1 MECIGSVE
9 NLGERHQCIS
19 NAIRGITVILVAITF
34 SRTVHHKLQLST
46 RKMMALFRH
55 FVNVTAVLSLG
66 PVQFQDHGQPG
77 WGLPTQP
84 VFSRSRE
91 GSTEG
96 ENENAGRQTQELVR
110 SGNRRKESHQS
121 NTQPPQAFPEYLD
134 LGLSAK
140 GPSVLC

>member
-1 MECIGSVE
+1 M
-9 NLGERHQCIS
+9 
-19 NAIRGITVILVAITF
+19 
-34 SRTVHHKLQLST
+34 
-46 RKMMALFRH
+46 
-55 FVNVTAVLSLG
+55 G

-121 NTQPPQAFPEYLD
+121 NTQPPQAFPECKHAQIRQTNALNGGGGG
-134 LGLSAK
+134 GLRETWLKLLKKVRNILRKMSDR
-140 GPSVLC
+140 